1 MSNAG
6 AFSGS
11 RRRLLCAAASWAAG
25 VCGAWPLGVA
35 ARAAAGA
42 PPLPLALDASPEI
55 DPKGWLVSE
64 KYDGA
69 RGIWDG
75 HTLRFRSG
83 LAVPAPRGFIER
95 LPPEPLDG
103 ELWLGRGRFEALSAI
118 VRRRHP
124 VDADWADVR
133 FMVFELPRGGGDFAA
148 RAARIEQIVRRVG
161 WSQLVAAEQAPM
173 SDRGA
178 LARRFDAVVRAGGEG
193 LVLHRAD
200 APWVVGRDGSL
211 LKLKPQVDAD
221 AVVIGH
227 VAGAGRLAG
236 RLGALHV
243 RDEDGREFLI
253 GSGFG
258 AAQRAAPPAIGSTV
272 TFTYRGRTA
281 SGLPRFATFVR
292 ERSV

>member
-1 MSNAG
+1 MPIANE
-6 AFSGS
+6 FSAV
-11 RRRLLCAAASWAAG
+11 RRRLLWATTATLCGAGPVAAA
-25 VCGAWPLGVA
+25 
-35 ARAAAGA
+35 ARSRQEA
-42 PPLPLALDASPEI
+42 PALPLALETTAEI
-55 DPKGWLVSE
+55 DPRGWLVSE

-69 RGIWDG
+69 RGVWDG
-75 HTLRFRSG
+75 RKLRFRSG
-83 LAVPAPRGFIER
+83 LTVPAPRWFTDR

-103 ELWLGRGRFEALSAI
+103 ELWLGRGRFEALSAT

-124 VDADWADVR
+124 LDAEWSAVR
-133 FMVFELPRGGGDFAA
+133 FMVFELPQGSGDFAA
-148 RAARIEQIVRRVG
+148 RAARIEQIVRRAG
-161 WSQLVAAEQAPM
+161 WSQLVAVEQTPV

-178 LARRFDAVVRAGGEG
+178 LARRFDAVIRGGGEG

-200 APWVVGRDGSL
+200 APWVAGRDGSL
-211 LKLKPQVDAD
+211 LKLKPQADAD

-236 RLGALHV
+236 QLGALRV

-253 GSGFG
+253 GSGFD
-258 AAQRAAPPAIGSTV
+258 AARRAAPPPVGRIV

-281 SGLPRFATFVR
+281 SGLPRFATFRR